1 MDETV
6 YQCPECNFNADNLT
20 ELDGH
25 ILGQYSIYLNRRS
38 TIKKLV
44 NLFISEF
51 HSNETLKNSDR
62 NEVNEDECD
71 GDAVNHSNVITDQE
85 DDDDILI
92 ENELPTDSARF
103 NVNLI
108 FIL

>member
-1 MDETV
+1 
-6 YQCPECNFNADNLT
+6 
-20 ELDGH
+20 
-25 ILGQYSIYLNRRS
+25 
-38 TIKKLV
+38 
-44 NLFISEF
+44 
-51 HSNETLKNSDR
+51 
-62 NEVNEDECD
+62 VNEDECD